1 MNVGSLVDEKLA
13 VRYTSGPKVTERRK
27 KKRKE
32 KFTTQV
38 ARAVKM
44 MKVNISPGSSASR
57 ELMAYQPVLES

>member
-1 MNVGSLVDEKLA
+1 MFRETNLSCRSMNVGSLVDEKLG
-13 VRYTSGPKVTERRK
+13 VRYTSGSEVIERRK

-44 MKVNISPGSSASR
+44 MKVNISPGS
-57 ELMAYQPVLES
+57 

>member
-44 MKVNISPGSSASR
+44 MKVNISPGS
-57 ELMAYQPVLES
+57 